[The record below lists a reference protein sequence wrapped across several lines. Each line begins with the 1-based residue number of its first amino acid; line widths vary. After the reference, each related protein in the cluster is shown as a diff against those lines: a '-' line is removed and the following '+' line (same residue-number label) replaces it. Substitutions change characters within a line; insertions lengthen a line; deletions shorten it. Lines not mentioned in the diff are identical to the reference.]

1 MMRNEIRLRQSEV
14 GENRLEKRER
24 RERREGDRK

>member
-14 GENRLEKRER
+14 GEKRLEKRER